1 MSLSQKDQA
10 FHVQFVLYQVRIVRQ
25 SLVQKK
31 KKEKKKQQ
39 QQKKKKKKS
48 RNSCCILVSRSEL
61 CSQCRV
67 MFILIHV
74 RIESCIYVVNEIA
87 FGCRKKYGSWT

>member
-1 MSLSQKDQA
+1 MYVSHWFK
-10 FHVQFVLYQVRIVRQ
+10 
-25 SLVQKK
+25 KK
-31 KKEKKKQQ
+31 KKEKKTTTT
-39 QQKKKKKKS
+39 KKKREKKREKKS

-87 FGCRKKYGSWT
+87 FGCRKKNMDHGLDI